1 MKKTLKKMVLAGLM
15 GLTMLGTTVCSAMVS
30 NSQLNLGGIQFL
42 SGPEYAQKVYGG
54 DLFKTDDGQA
64 MLDYGTF
71 YIYYNKQAAQKAIK
85 GTRPGHYMATSI
97 ATIANN
103 NIATP
108 VGLKVGMSAAEL
120 TKIYGEPDVTLNKH
134 SSKRLQSLGVKYDK
148 LYIYYAPNGGKI
160 CFLLE
165 KRVMDNSKI
174 VGILVTDEDIH

>member
-1 MKKTLKKMVLAGLM
+1 MMKSLKSLVISVLM
-15 GLTMLGTTVCSAMVS
+15 GAAMLTTTMCSAMVS

-71 YIYYNKQAAQKAIK
+71 RIYYNTQAAQRSIK

-97 ATIANN
+97 ATIGNN
-103 NIATP
+103 KIATP
-108 VGLKVGMSAAEL
+108 VGLTVGMSAAEL

-134 SSKRLQSLGVKYDK
+134 SSKMLQVLGVKYDK
-148 LYIYYAPNGGKI
+148 LYVYYAPNGGKI

-165 KRVMDNSKI
+165 KRIMDNSKI